1 MQEIS
6 MCILNV
12 NHKSKMPH
20 DKIIRFSTKF
30 PQWKSSKGSE
40 NLVHIRVPNKNSE
53 MFTEKTV
60 EGNAQKG

>member
-1 MQEIS
+1 
-6 MCILNV
+6 
-12 NHKSKMPH
+12 MPH

-53 MFTEKTV
+53 MFTEKTD
-60 EGNAQKG
+60 EGNAQKR